1 MLCLLT
7 EFQVNVIDRKAYMFE
22 GDSGE
27 TVKEIPIPAE
37 LTAKMEETRHT
48 LVERLAEVDEEV

>member
-1 MLCLLT
+1 MLT

-27 TVKEIPIPAE
+27 TVKEIPIPAA